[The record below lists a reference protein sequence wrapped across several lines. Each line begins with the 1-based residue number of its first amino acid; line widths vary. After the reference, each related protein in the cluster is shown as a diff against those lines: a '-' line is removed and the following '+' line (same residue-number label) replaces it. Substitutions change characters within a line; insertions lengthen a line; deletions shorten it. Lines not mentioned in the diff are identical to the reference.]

1 MSISSQHTPARRPH
15 RARVAS
21 VGVLAATAAA
31 LSVPVLAAAPASASP
46 VSAAAAS
53 SDAVVG
59 LLAGQEDGPTARVQ
73 GRDGRLDAGCQD
85 YPVRYAIDG
94 AEDDWLLELVVSDRS
109 GDEVASVSLHG
120 VEAAPRGR
128 TSITLCR
135 AAVRAG
141 RFVVEGVLT
150 ERDGYEQVEHA
161 VEGDTFRLTRR

>member
-1 MSISSQHTPARRPH
+1 MSISSQRTPARRPH
-15 RARVAS
+15 RVRVAS
-21 VGVLAATAAA
+21 VGVLAATAVALAA
-31 LSVPVLAAAPASASP
+31 PVLAAAPASAAP
-46 VSAAAAS
+46 AAGATS
-53 SDAVVG
+53 SDVVVG
-59 LLAGQEDGPTARVQ
+59 LLTGQADGPTARVQ

-109 GDEVASVSLHG
+109 GDDVASVSLHG

-128 TSITLCR
+128 ATVTLCR
-135 AAVRAG
+135 SAVRAG

-150 ERDGYEQVEHA
+150 ERDGYDQVEHA

>member
-1 MSISSQHTPARRPH
+1 MSISSQRTLARRPH

-21 VGVLAATAAA
+21 VGMLAATAAA
-31 LSVPVLAAAPASASP
+31 LSVPVLAAAPASAAP
-46 VSAAAAS
+46 VAAAATS
-53 SDAVVG
+53 SDVVVG

-73 GRDGRLDAGCQD
+73 GRDGRLGAGCQD

-94 AEDDWLLELVVSDRS
+94 AGDDWLLELVVSDRA
-109 GDEVASVSLHG
+109 GEKVASVSLHG

-128 TSITLCR
+128 TSVTLCR
-135 AAVRAG
+135 TGVRAG
-141 RFVVEGVLT
+141 RFVVEGILT

>member
-1 MSISSQHTPARRPH
+1 MSISSQRTQARRPH
-15 RARVAS
+15 RARVVS

-31 LSVPVLAAAPASASP
+31 LSVPVLAAAPASAAP
-46 VSAAAAS
+46 AARATS
-53 SDAVVG
+53 SDVVVG
-59 LLAGQEDGPTARVQ
+59 LLGGQEDGPTARVQ

-109 GDEVASVSLHG
+109 GEEVASVSLHG

-128 TSITLCR
+128 TSVTLCR

-141 RFVVEGVLT
+141 RFTVEGVLT

-161 VEGDTFRLTRR
+161 VEGNTFRLTRR

>member
-1 MSISSQHTPARRPH
+1 MSISSQRTPARRPH

-21 VGVLAATAAA
+21 VGMLAATAAA
-31 LSVPVLAAAPASASP
+31 LSVPVLAAPAPAAP
-46 VSAAAAS
+46 VAAAATS
-53 SDAVVG
+53 SDVVVG
-59 LLAGQEDGPTARVQ
+59 LLAGEEDGPTARVQ

-94 AEDDWLLELVVSDRS
+94 AEDDWLLELVVSDRA
-109 GDEVASVSLHG
+109 GEKVASVSLHG
-120 VEAAPRGR
+120 VESAPRGR
-128 TSITLCR
+128 TSVTLCR
-135 AAVRAG
+135 AGVRAG